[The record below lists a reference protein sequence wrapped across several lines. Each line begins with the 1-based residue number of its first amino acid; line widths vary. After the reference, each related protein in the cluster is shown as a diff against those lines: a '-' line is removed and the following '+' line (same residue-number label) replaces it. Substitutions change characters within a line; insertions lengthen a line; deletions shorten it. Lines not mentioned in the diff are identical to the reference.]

1 MNNDEFVSNHDEILP
16 NDDKNIVHRHYSLP
30 LNDSE
35 EVQNAPIGLYI
46 TLTCCRAQTSVS
58 AHFDIHDKKSGR
70 IQTRPSNQGNILSKN
85 IFSMYLHT
93 TQQKIFSVSELTRS
107 IKAMLEG
114 RFAFIS
120 VAGEISGLRQPG
132 SGHIYF
138 TLKDDQAQIKAVLF
152 KMQQRYLA
160 RPPRDGDMVV
170 CQGRVS
176 VYEPRGDY
184 QLIIDS
190 LDYHGEGAL
199 QLAFEQ
205 LKKRLAAEGLFDQEL
220 KRPIPPLPE
229 HLILVTSPSG
239 AAVHDFIR
247 IAQKRYPQVRISVYP
262 AAVQGEHAAE
272 ELRQAVAE
280 INRQQEA
287 GRLEADAIILCRGG
301 GSVEDLQ
308 AFNDEELAWAIRRSD
323 IPVVS
328 AVGHEIDFTIAD
340 LVADLRAP
348 TPSGAAE
355 MLLPDGQA
363 LREHLANQAR
373 RLHRAMQGQLESYR
387 EQITLYRYKLSGAA
401 QPVDTLL
408 LRLDH
413 KAENMEHAMRANLA
427 GLQTRLDRAENR
439 LKRNNPLLVLNL
451 YRQRV
456 EEMQR
461 RLRQIGTR
469 LISDRE
475 QELALA
481 AGVLEAVSPLS
492 TLARGYAVV
501 RKGADQTV
509 INTAEQVQVGES
521 IEVLLHQGR
530 LECEVTRAESDNVVG
545 S

>member
-1 MNNDEFVSNHDEILP
+1 MIRDLINYARVL
-16 NDDKNIVHRHYSLP
+16 
-30 LNDSE
+30 
-35 EVQNAPIGLYI
+35 
-46 TLTCCRAQTSVS
+46 
-58 AHFDIHDKKSGR
+58 KK
-70 IQTRPSNQGNILSKN
+70 I
-85 IFSMYLHT
+85 MHLHT

-107 IKAMLEG
+107 IKGMLEG
-114 RFAFIS
+114 RFSFIS
-120 VAGEISGLRQPG
+120 VAGEISGLRRPG
-132 SGHIYF
+132 SGHMYF

-152 KMQQRYLA
+152 KMQQRYLQQ
-160 RPPRDGDMVV
+160 PPKDGDMVI
-170 CQGRVS
+170 CQGRAS

-205 LKKRLAAEGLFDQEL
+205 LKKRLDTEGLFDQEL
-220 KRPIPPLPE
+220 KKPIPPLPE

-262 AAVQGEHAAE
+262 AAVQGEYAAK
-272 ELRQAVAE
+272 ELCQAVSE
-280 INRQQEA
+280 INLQQGA
-287 GRLEADAIILCRGG
+287 GQLAADALILCRGG
-301 GSVEDLQ
+301 GSAEDLQ
-308 AFNDEELAWAIRRSD
+308 AFNNEELAWEIYRSV

-355 MLLPDGQA
+355 MLLPDSQA
-363 LREHLANQAR
+363 LREHLVAQAR
-373 RLHRAMQGQLESYR
+373 RLRRTMQDKLDRHQER
-387 EQITLYRYKLSGAA
+387 IILYRQKLTGAA

-413 KAENMEHAMRANLA
+413 LAGNMEHAMQANLTA
-427 GLQTRLDRAENR
+427 LQARLDRVGNR
-439 LKRNNPLLVLNL
+439 LKRNNPLLVLSL
-451 YRQRV
+451 YHQRV

-461 RLRQIGTR
+461 RLRQIGIR
-469 LISDRE
+469 LISDKE
-475 QELALA
+475 QELARA

-492 TLARGYAVV
+492 TMARGYSVT
-501 RKGADQTV
+501 RKSSGRRTLITAADQ
-509 INTAEQVQVGES
+509 VQAGDP

-530 LECEVTRAESDNVVG
+530 LECEVTTVSIK
-545 S
+545 

>member
-1 MNNDEFVSNHDEILP
+1 
-16 NDDKNIVHRHYSLP
+16 
-30 LNDSE
+30 
-35 EVQNAPIGLYI
+35 
-46 TLTCCRAQTSVS
+46 
-58 AHFDIHDKKSGR
+58 
-70 IQTRPSNQGNILSKN
+70 
-85 IFSMYLHT
+85 
-93 TQQKIFSVSELTRS
+93 
-107 IKAMLEG
+107 MLEG

-120 VAGEISGLRQPG
+120 VAGEISGLRRPG
-132 SGHIYF
+132 SGHMYF

-152 KMQQRYLA
+152 KMQQRYLQQL
-160 RPPRDGDMVV
+160 PKDGDMVI
-170 CQGRVS
+170 CLGRVS

-205 LKKRLAAEGLFDQEL
+205 LKKRLDAEGFFDQEL
-220 KRPIPPLPE
+220 KKPIPPLPE

-262 AAVQGEHAAE
+262 VAVQGEHAAK
-272 ELRQAVAE
+272 ELCQAVSE
-280 INRQQEA
+280 INLQQAA
-287 GRLEADAIILCRGG
+287 GRLAADAIILCRGG

-308 AFNDEELAWAIRRSD
+308 AFNNEELAWEIHRSA

-355 MLLPDGQA
+355 MLLPDSQA
-363 LREHLANQAR
+363 LREHLADQAR
-373 RLHRAMQGQLESYR
+373 RLRRTMQDKLDRHQER
-387 EQITLYRYKLSGAA
+387 IALYRQKLTGAA

-413 KAENMEHAMRANLA
+413 MGENMEHAMQANLTA
-427 GLQTRLDRAENR
+427 LQARLDRVENR

-451 YRQRV
+451 YHQRI

-461 RLRQIGTR
+461 RLRQIGSR
-469 LISDRE
+469 LISDKE
-475 QELALA
+475 QDLARA

-492 TLARGYAVV
+492 TLARGYSVA
-501 RKGADQTV
+501 RKVSGRRALISAADQ
-509 INTAEQVQVGES
+509 VQAGES

-530 LECEVTRAESDNVVG
+530 LECEVTRIERQ
-545 S
+545 

>member
-1 MNNDEFVSNHDEILP
+1 M
-16 NDDKNIVHRHYSLP
+16 
-30 LNDSE
+30 
-35 EVQNAPIGLYI
+35 
-46 TLTCCRAQTSVS
+46 
-58 AHFDIHDKKSGR
+58 
-70 IQTRPSNQGNILSKN
+70 LS
-85 IFSMYLHT
+85 
-93 TQQKIFSVSELTRS
+93 QQKIFSVSELTRS

-120 VAGEISGLRQPG
+120 VAGEISGLRRPG

-138 TLKDDQAQIKAVLF
+138 TLKDEQAQIKAVLF
-152 KMQQRYLA
+152 KMQQRYLVQ
-160 RPPRDGDMVV
+160 PPKDGDMVV
-170 CQGRVS
+170 CLGRVS

-229 HLILVTSPSG
+229 HLVLVTSPSG

-247 IAQKRYPQVRISVYP
+247 IAHKRYPQVRISVYP
-262 AAVQGEHAAE
+262 AAVQGEQAAK
-272 ELRQAVAE
+272 ELRQAVSE
-280 INRQQEA
+280 INLLQEA
-287 GRLEADAIILCRGG
+287 GRLAADAIVLCRGG
-301 GSVEDLQ
+301 GSTEDLQ
-308 AFNDEELAWAIRRSD
+308 AFNNEALAREIRSST

-363 LREHLANQAR
+363 LREHLVDQAR
-373 RLHRAMQGQLESYR
+373 RLHRTMQGQLER
-387 EQITLYRYKLSGAA
+387 FQERIILYRHKLSGAA

-413 KAENMEHAMRANLA
+413 MAENMEHAMRANLA
-427 GLQTRLDRAENR
+427 ALQARLDRVENR

-451 YRQRV
+451 YQQRI
-456 EEMQR
+456 EEMQH
-461 RLRQIGTR
+461 RLHQIGIH
-469 LISDRE
+469 LISDKE
-475 QELALA
+475 QELARA

-492 TLARGYAVV
+492 TLARGYAVA
-501 RKGADQTV
+501 RKGTGPRQTV
-509 INTAEQVQVGES
+509 ITAADQVQVGDP
-521 IEVLLHQGR
+521 IEVLLHKGR
-530 LECEVTRAESDNVVG
+530 LECEVTRVERS
-545 S
+545 SEEL